1 MPEPER
7 AVALRANRDFRLL
20 WLSGLFAVIGTQMTA
35 LALPLLVL
43 RETGSAVQA
52 GAIGTVSI
60 ASLLVTMLP
69 GGVVADRVERRRLM
83 RLCDL
88 GSLTV
93 VTALVV
99 AVWNG
104 HAPLA
109 LVLLVAAALRG
120 DHQSLRPRRV
130 RADARR
136 RAEGPDGGGDGPAP
150 GAYRHRPAG
159 GPADRRGAVR
169 RPSRAAVPRGGGRS
183 GALHPV
189 RRPGPHPL
197 TPGGPPRARL
207 QPPRADGRSGLPLAA
222 ALPADGAAGLRS
234 RDELRLRGD
243 ELHRPVGLLRQRP
256 VGGGRRPGRGLHL
269 GGRARGGPAGTPAQ
283 AGAAYRAAGPRHLL
297 ALRGDGRARW
307 RWYGCPWW
315 PGCW

>member
-104 HAPLA
+104 HARSPW
-109 LVLLVAAALRG
+109 
-120 DHQSLRPRRV
+120 SCWS
-130 RADARR
+130 
-136 RAEGPDGGGDGPAP
+136 
-150 GAYRHRPAG
+150 
-159 GPADRRGAVR
+159 R
-169 RPSRAAVPRGGGRS
+169 RPER
-183 GALHPV
+183 
-189 RRPGPHPL
+189 
-197 TPGGPPRARL
+197 
-207 QPPRADGRSGLPLAA
+207 
-222 ALPADGAAGLRS
+222 
-234 RDELRLRGD
+234 
-243 ELHRPVGLLRQRP
+243 
-256 VGGGRRPGRGLHL
+256 
-269 GGRARGGPAGTPAQ
+269 
-283 AGAAYRAAGPRHLL
+283 
-297 ALRGDGRARW
+297 
-307 RWYGCPWW
+307 
-315 PGCW
+315 